1 MTEDSQGILDPDYVQ
16 TMTFP
21 CFLIGSMNKNVDN
34 TVVRTKSPL
43 FETFLTAQNVGAMQ
57 NFSTGLILSELILI
71 PVEPTI
77 YHRTYHRI
85 SQI

>member
-1 MTEDSQGILDPDYVQ
+1 
-16 TMTFP
+16 
-21 CFLIGSMNKNVDN
+21 MNKNVDN

-43 FETFLTAQNVGAMQ
+43 FQTFLTAQNVGAL
-57 NFSTGLILSELILI
+57 TGLILSELILI